1 MRWGPLARFVYC
13 SFAKMPLWPRKTRRR
28 LLRSRQTRLSRLHH
42 LHISGSLFYPSHRRV
57 LSVTSLE
64 EVYGGIAFYLAN
76 RAQMDEYLRESE
88 REFVRLRNESRAKNP
103 ALYERPRSMLESKR
117 SVKS

>member
-1 MRWGPLARFVYC
+1 LLKCPYGQGLHREKRGEGYYVVGKRVSLDSIIYTFLDGYSAESIIE
-13 SFAKMPLWPRKTRRR
+13 SFP
-28 LLRSRQTRLSRLHH
+28 
-42 LHISGSLFYPSHRRV
+42 SL
-57 LSVTSLE
+57 SLE

-76 RAQMDEYLRESE
+76 RAQMDEYLREGE

-103 ALYERPRSMLESKR
+103 ALYERLRSMLEGKR

>member
-1 MRWGPLARFVYC
+1 M
-13 SFAKMPLWPRKTRRR
+13 AKKNAAKATTY
-28 LLRSRQTRLSRLHH
+28 RQTRLSRLHH
-42 LHISGSLFYPSHRRV
+42 LHISGSLFCRSHRRV
-57 LSVTSLE
+57 LPVTSLE